1 MPNPFVVIAL
11 LAYSVTIAALLLYRR
26 DDGAQHCHHASW
38 LAWLLLVVAGGSAI
52 ELLMYAGTTGPFEAG
67 RAALLALLIV
77 RTRGNVA
84 RLLWSD
90 K

>member
-1 MPNPFVVIAL
+1 MPNPSPAIAL
-11 LAYSVTIAALLLYRR
+11 AAYMVAIAALLLYRR
-26 DDGAQHCHHASW
+26 DGAQHRRHASW
-38 LAWLLLVVAGGSAI
+38 LAWLLLVVVGGSAI
-52 ELLMYAGTTGPFEAG
+52 ELLLYPKPVGFFEAG
-67 RAALLALLIV
+67 RAALLALFIV

>member
-1 MPNPFVVIAL
+1 MPNPFAVIAL
-11 LAYSVTIAALLLYRR
+11 TAYMVTVAALLLYRR
-26 DDGAQHCHHASW
+26 DGAAHCPQSSW
-38 LAWLLLVVAGGSAI
+38 VAWLLLVIAGGSAI
-52 ELLMYAGTTGPFEAG
+52 EQLVYAGDVGPFDAG